1 MPERQ
6 GAALSAHPVRVE
18 LQGVAAGEDLSREGL
33 VELDH
38 VDLVEGQPGP
48 VQRAADSVVEDSWI
62 GPYTAI
68 GRDCTVRDSRVADS
82 ILLDHVTVVGV
93 HGLHGSLVGRRA
105 QVAGAAEHR
114 LLVGD
119 DTSIEVAA

>member
-1 MPERQ
+1 MVEA
-6 GAALSAHPVRVE
+6 GARVLRSTLE
-18 LQGVAAGEDLSREGL
+18 GPAIIGAG
-33 VELDH
+33 
-38 VDLVEGQPGP
+38 
-48 VQRAADSVVEDSWI
+48 SVIEDSWL

-93 HGLHGSLVGRRA
+93 QGMHGSLVGRRA
-105 QVAGAAEHR
+105 QIAGASRHR

-119 DTSIEVAA
+119 DTSVEVAA